1 VTNSSPRILI
11 VRLSA
16 IGDTVLSVPVLC
28 ALRDHF
34 PQATIGWIV
43 ERTSAPLLRGHADLS
58 HLIEVPR
65 GWLKSPRTIW
75 QTARKLRG
83 IGFDTALDLQGLTKS
98 AITAWFSGAPRR
110 LGFTRSDFEGR
121 ELSTWINTELVIAN
135 ADHVIQR
142 GLELLQPL
150 GIDRPAV
157 NFRLPAYE
165 VADASIAKF
174 IVERGMG
181 AGFAVINT
189 GAGWPS
195 KLWPAERYGEVA
207 RQLGKHR
214 NLHTVVTW
222 AGEKERA
229 VADQIIV
236 KSGGYAHL
244 APPTSLTEVAALARR
259 ARLFIGSDTGPL
271 HIAVAVGTPCVGLY
285 GPMPVSRCGP
295 FGSKHIALQNAKLA
309 GKLKNRR
316 TADNSTMLAIGIDD
330 VCQACE
336 EILDRPTSQPHTV
349 PAPHFRPV
357 GEPARSISFQQPKFT
372 GKFAD

>member
-1 VTNSSPRILI
+1 LI

-43 ERTSAPLLRGHADLS
+43 EHTSAPLLRGHRDLN

-65 GWLKSPRTIW
+65 GWLKSPRAIW
-75 QTARKLRG
+75 QTVRKLRG
-83 IGFDTALDLQGLTKS
+83 IGFDVALDLQGLTKS
-98 AITAWFSGAPRR
+98 AITARFSGAKRR
-110 LGFTRSDFEGR
+110 LGFSKSDFEGR
-121 ELSTWINTELVIAN
+121 EFSTWINTELVEPTAK
-135 ADHVIQR
+135 HVIER
-142 GLELLQPL
+142 SLELLKPL
-150 GIDRPAV
+150 GVDRPAV
-157 NFRLPAYE
+157 NFRMPAYE
-165 VADASIAKF
+165 ESDATIAKY

-181 AGFAVINT
+181 AGYVVINT

-207 RQLGKHR
+207 RYLGKKR
-214 NLHTVVTW
+214 NLPTVVTW
-222 AGEKERA
+222 AGQKERL
-229 VADQIIV
+229 VADEIIV
-236 KSGGYAHL
+236 KAGGYAHL

-259 ARLFIGSDTGPL
+259 SRLFLGSDTGPL

-295 FGSKHIALQNAKLA
+295 YGSKHIALQNAKLA

-316 TADNSTMLAIGIDD
+316 TADNATMLAIGVDE
-330 VCQACE
+330 VCCACE
-336 EILDRPTSQPHTV
+336 DILARPVSSNVV
-349 PAPHFRPV
+349 PAPHFHTS
-357 GEPARSISFQQPKFT
+357 ARVK
-372 GKFAD
+372 